1 MHRPLARAATAVGA
15 GLLVLAAA
23 AGGSTGATAAA
34 TPAAA
39 TPAATPAAATPAAP
53 AAATSAQAAAA
64 TAAQMVTATGAAS
77 VGLHNAYIQAT
88 FPYLADA
95 LDTGA
100 GMLEI
105 DIWTNFFGTRDFK
118 VSHDPGNSNNCAAA
132 NTYPELRTGARNQN
146 LATCL
151 RNIRLWHENK
161 PNHPLVVLKLEL
173 KNGFDGRGGFGA
185 QELDRVIAD
194 NLGAAN
200 VFGPAQLKGGHATLD
215 AAAQAGAWPTRAAL
229 TGKFLILV
237 ERGTFEAANPFDRYH
252 TDVEYAD
259 RLLNANSAGTL
270 PSTMAFPAIN
280 GASQS
285 DPRTGD
291 RGGNRAPWLVAFDGD
306 ASAYAGYPGSY
317 LGGKYLVVM
326 TDAHRVAPAIDGVNP
341 PVPDAHA
348 RVRDLAA
355 KGATIVSSDWRNPA
369 IASYTTG

>member
-23 AGGSTGATAAA
+23 AGATTGATAAA
-34 TPAAA
+34 TPAAE
-39 TPAATPAAATPAAP
+39 TPAATAP
-53 AAATSAQAAAA
+53 AAATSAQAAAG
-64 TAAQMVTATGAAS
+64 TAAQATTATGATS

-185 QELDRVIAD
+185 QQLDRVIAD

-200 VFGPAQLKGGHATLD
+200 VFGPAQLKGSHPTLD

-259 RLLNANSAGTL
+259 RLINANSAGAL

-291 RGGNRAPWLVAFDGD
+291 RGADRASWLVAFDGD

-341 PVPDAHA
+341 PVPDAQA